1 MKKNKYD
8 LVEDIAWMLYELETC
23 KGCFMKNEC
32 KSFSSEHEERV
43 LCSNVA
49 ELTKAIEKKYLR

>member
-8 LVEDIAWMLYELETC
+8 LVEDIAWMLHEMKNC

-32 KSFSSEHEERV
+32 PWQQKPDEEKV
-43 LCSNVA
+43 LCANVT
-49 ELTKAIEKKYLR
+49 ELTEAIENKYLR